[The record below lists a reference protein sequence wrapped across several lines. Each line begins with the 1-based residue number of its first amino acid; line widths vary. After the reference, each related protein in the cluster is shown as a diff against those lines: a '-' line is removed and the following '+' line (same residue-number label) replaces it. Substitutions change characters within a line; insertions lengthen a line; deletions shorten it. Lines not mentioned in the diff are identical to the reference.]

1 VTDSRSGRIRVLYLM
16 PGLGIGGSERVV
28 YDCAT
33 GLDPGSFET
42 SVGVLYGGDMQ
53 QEFEA
58 HGVPIHSLRT
68 GLRSSLAAGRV
79 LATQAR
85 LRGIA
90 RGVDIVHTHHLGLLF
105 YTAIAA
111 VPHRH
116 WKWVHTEHCIPSIP
130 GVYPRWLLKIGQ
142 HLLRLPDAL
151 VGVASPVTAYYRSAL
166 RGVSPRT
173 FTIPNGIHLGRFT
186 PFTDRLRNRTLLHL
200 PADAWIVGT
209 VGRLRPEKNHVLLI
223 HALAKLRRSVPGA
236 WVVIVGAGEM
246 ENSLRSL
253 AGELQVLDR
262 VAFLGSRRD
271 IPEILA
277 CFDAYCLPSLFEG
290 MPISLL
296 EAMASGLPLVG
307 SDVVG
312 IRELVHTAKS
322 GMLFPSNDP
331 NALSDAL
338 RTLHGD
344 PGLARRL
351 ATSGHDWV
359 TRNGSLDL
367 MIAHHAELYRRLS
380 GLECNVPS
388 DH

>member
-1 VTDSRSGRIRVLYLM
+1 
-16 PGLGIGGSERVV
+16 
-28 YDCAT
+28 
-33 GLDPGSFET
+33 
-42 SVGVLYGGDMQ
+42 
-53 QEFEA
+53 
-58 HGVPIHSLRT
+58 
-68 GLRSSLAAGRV
+68 
-79 LATQAR
+79 
-85 LRGIA
+85 
-90 RGVDIVHTHHLGLLF
+90 
-105 YTAIAA
+105 
-111 VPHRH
+111 
-116 WKWVHTEHCIPSIP
+116 
-130 GVYPRWLLKIGQ
+130 
-142 HLLRLPDAL
+142 
-151 VGVASPVTAYYRSAL
+151 
-166 RGVSPRT
+166 
-173 FTIPNGIHLGRFT
+173 
-186 PFTDRLRNRTLLHL
+186 
-200 PADAWIVGT
+200 
-209 VGRLRPEKNHVLLI
+209 
-223 HALAKLRRSVPGA
+223 
-236 WVVIVGAGEM
+236 M

-331 NALSDAL
+331 NALCDAL